1 MRHATAVHTLAAL
14 LLTAPAAAQSLQLFP
29 APATPVR
36 WGGFDVT
43 STFEAG
49 YRTLDVDKNEAL
61 FRHDYQLEDGP
72 RLFTFSFAG
81 RSDTGPVDRFTI
93 DLSNLGDPFQ
103 TARATVRKTG
113 RYSASFGVRSID
125 RFYQYDAPRADGV
138 TEFRL
143 YDTTRRIWDGA
154 FDVRVPRV
162 ARIGAGYRQTMWS
175 GDNSFQTRDWSRDEF
190 HVRSPFDVSSKDLR
204 VWGERTFGATTLVLE
219 QNYRWFSNRTVYAV
233 PAPEEGHS
241 EGRSFVNSLTETNPQ
256 DVSIPTTI
264 VRVASAISDRVEIS
278 ASYLA
283 SSATADFTG
292 SLDVEGLDF
301 QRRPTVERNTFAGDA
316 RKKEQVFDGD
326 LTVDLRPDLTLHNTF
341 RYRRY
346 DIDGA
351 VDITEFL
358 QVGSA
363 LPVSGFEE
371 AIGNGIKYR
380 RTAYSPELEYVP
392 ARGVSLR
399 GGARL
404 FRRDVQMFDDALLD
418 EDSSTSGD
426 RANTGFVGFVSAS
439 WRPASRYRLIAE
451 YERGDADNAL
461 TRISPLGTRRLK
473 LRAQAD
479 LGAGWKV
486 NGTLVD
492 QRYETEDVSESTWR
506 SGSASVSY
514 GLADRLTLDAGYT
527 RQLIDLSTA
536 TFFYAPAA
544 TEGFSRYNLD
554 TDILFSQAEVKV
566 HPRVAVNGGY
576 QLVRSN
582 GTYPTTFDRA
592 AVGSTVTLNDRYYVS
607 ATLWAG
613 GYREREAAALGN
625 FDYDFRQVMVT
636 FGYRF

>member
-1 MRHATAVHTLAAL
+1 MRHVTAVHALAAL
-14 LLTAPAAAQSLQLFP
+14 LLAGPAAAQNRQLFP
-29 APATPVR
+29 APTQPVR

-49 YRTLDVDKNEAL
+49 YRTLDVDKNETL
-61 FRHDYQLEDGP
+61 FRHDYQLDDGP
-72 RLFTFSFAG
+72 RLFTFSFTG
-81 RSDTGPVDRFTI
+81 VSDSGPVDRFTI

-143 YDTTRRIWDGA
+143 YDTTRRIWEGA

-162 ARIGAGYRQTMWS
+162 ARIGAEYRQTAWS

-204 VWGERTFGATTLVLE
+204 VWGERRLGDTTVVLE
-219 QNYRWFSNRTVYAV
+219 QSYRWFSNRTVYSV
-233 PAPEEGHS
+233 PTPEEGHS

-256 DVSIPTTI
+256 DVRIPTTV
-264 VRVASAISDRVEIS
+264 VRVASPISDRVEIT
-278 ASYLA
+278 ASYLR

-292 SLDVEGLDF
+292 SVDVEGLDF

-316 RKKEQVFDGD
+316 RKHEQLFDGD
-326 LTVDLRPDLTLHNTF
+326 LTIDLRSDLALHNTL

-380 RTAYSPELEYVP
+380 RTSYSPELEYVP
-392 ARGVSLR
+392 GRGVSVR
-399 GGARL
+399 GGARF
-404 FRRDVQMFDDALLD
+404 FRRDVQMFDDGLLD
-418 EDSSTSGD
+418 DDSSVTGD
-426 RANTGFVGFVSAS
+426 RVNSGFVAFLSAS
-439 WRPASRYRLIAE
+439 WRPAPRYRLIAE

-461 TRISPLGTRRLK
+461 TRISPLGTRRVK

-486 NGTLVD
+486 NGSLVD
-492 QRYETEDVSESTWR
+492 QRYDTEDISESTWR
-506 SGSASVSY
+506 SASAFVSY
-514 GLADRLTLDAGYT
+514 ARSNRLVLDAGYT
-527 RQLIDLSTA
+527 RQLIDLATA

-554 TDILFSQAEVKV
+554 TDIVFSQAEVKV
-566 HPRVAVNGGY
+566 HRRVAVNGGY
-576 QLVRSN
+576 QVVRSN

-592 AVGSTVTLNDRYYVS
+592 ALGSTVTLNERYYVT
-607 ATLWAG
+607 ATLWDG
-613 GYREREAAALGN
+613 GYRERDAVALGN
-625 FDYDFRQVMVT
+625 FDYDFRQLMVN